1 MLAEISRIS
10 QDIDLKTGASSF
22 FVVLTLPTGRAV
34 RASIAAEDAQTL
46 LVWSSPDAMAEPFD
60 TSRTESDYAPS
71 GWSKE
76 GLQSSIP
83 PAVVP
88 DGAFV
93 FGGQD
98 PPPERQSEDAVDVP
112 AKPLSSKPRRRMT
125 TVPKDE
131 MGYPIVRNGT
141 VDPGE
146 VVGHYSDPD
155 EEGIGQG

>member
-1 MLAEISRIS
+1 MLVEISRIS

-22 FVVLTLPTGRAV
+22 FIVLTLPIGRVV
-34 RASIAAEDAQTL
+34 RASIVAEDAQIL
-46 LVWSSPDAMAEPFD
+46 LAWSPPGETAEFSSTP
-60 TSRTESDYAPS
+60 RTESDYEPS

-76 GLQSSIP
+76 GLQPSVTS
-83 PAVVP
+83 AVVP

-98 PPPERQSEDAVDVP
+98 PPPERQFEDVVDVP
-112 AKPLSSKPRRRMT
+112 AKLLSSKLRRRMT